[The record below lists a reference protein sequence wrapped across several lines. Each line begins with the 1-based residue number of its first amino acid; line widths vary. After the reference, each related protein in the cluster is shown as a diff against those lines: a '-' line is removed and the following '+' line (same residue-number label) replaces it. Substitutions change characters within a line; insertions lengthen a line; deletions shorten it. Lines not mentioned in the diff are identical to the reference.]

1 MKVGDIVT
9 LIAATGAIVAVVAGA
24 PAWAVWST
32 KILVVLLL
40 LLLAAA
46 GTPGRY
52 RTFILFGLVAAAV
65 GDLIFLVPGDFF
77 LAGVACFLVAH
88 VCYIAAFTPGVGRHG
103 ASIARLVYATLGV
116 AMLAALWPVLDPIYR
131 AALGVYG
138 FVLIVM
144 SGQAAARWGKLET
157 AAARSAGIGAAFF
170 FLSDGMLALDR
181 FRVHFPGARAAVLV
195 TYYLAQWLIARS
207 TDEARGESP
216 A

>member
-1 MKVGDIVT
+1 MRVGDIVT
-9 LIAATGAIVAVVAGA
+9 LIAAAAAIIAAVLGA
-24 PAWAVWST
+24 PTWVVWTT
-32 KILVVLLL
+32 KVLVILLL

-52 RTFILFGLVAAAV
+52 RTFILIGLLASAV
-65 GDLIFLVPGDFF
+65 GDLIFLVPGDLF

-103 ASIARLVYATLGV
+103 ATLARLIYATLGV
-116 AMLAALWPVLDPIYR
+116 AMLAALWPVLDPLYR
-131 AALGVYG
+131 GAVGVYG
-138 FVLIVM
+138 LTLIVM
-144 SGQAAARWGKLET
+144 AGQAAGRWGKIRT
-157 AAARSAGIGAAFF
+157 VAARSAGIGAAFF

-181 FRVHFPGARAAVLV
+181 FRAHFPGARAAVLV

-207 TDEARGESP
+207 TDEARGEAP

>member
-1 MKVGDIVT
+1 MKVGDVITLVAAAGAVT
-9 LIAATGAIVAVVAGA
+9 AVVLGA
-24 PAWAVWST
+24 PTWAVWTT
-32 KILVVLLL
+32 KILVILLL

-46 GTPGRY
+46 GSPGRY
-52 RTFILFGLVAAAV
+52 RSFVLIGLLASAV
-65 GDLIFLVPGDFF
+65 GDLIFLVPGDLF
-77 LAGVACFLVAH
+77 LATVACFLVAH

-103 ASIARLVYATLGV
+103 ASIARLVYGTLGV
-116 AMLAALWPVLDPIYR
+116 AMLAALWPVLDPLYR
-131 AALGVYG
+131 GALGVYG
-138 FVLIVM
+138 LVLIVM
-144 SGQAAARWGKLET
+144 AGQAAARWGKVKT

-181 FRVHFPGARAAVLV
+181 FRAHFPGARAAVLV

>member
-1 MKVGDIVT
+1 MKVGDVVT
-9 LIAATGAIVAVVAGA
+9 LIAAAGAVAAALTDA
-24 PAWAVWST
+24 PAWAQWST
-32 KILVVLLL
+32 KVVAILLF

-52 RTFILFGLVAAAV
+52 RTFLLMGILACAV
-65 GDLIFLVPGDFF
+65 GDLIFLVPVDLF

-88 VCYIAAFTPGVGRHG
+88 VFFIGAFTPGVGRHG
-103 ASIARLVYATLGV
+103 ASIARLVYATLGG

-131 AALGVYG
+131 AAVGIYG
-138 FVLIVM
+138 LALIVM
-144 SGQAAARWGKLET
+144 AGQAAARWGKVKT

-181 FRVHFPGARAAVLV
+181 FRAHFPGAKAAVLV

-207 TDEARGESP
+207 TDEARVEAP